1 MVFNFDEVVDRR
13 GTNSMKWDTGPRFMG
28 KLGTERFDEDTISV
42 YTADMDFR
50 CPPSVKEEIMKVV
63 EHNIYGYTMLCPEV
77 DMRYFDAVI
86 NWCKRR
92 YDWEI
97 GAHDIF
103 YVNGTLEAIRVGILA
118 FSNPGDGV
126 LLNRPIYTPFARV
139 IQGTGRQLVNSQLVN
154 TDGYYTVDFEDFEA
168 KAALET
174 TKIFL
179 LCHPHNPTGRVWT
192 DEELMRMYEIC
203 QKHGVTIISDEIHAD
218 LTRKDVP
225 FHPIAKVTGGKG
237 IMTCTGVNKS
247 FNVAGL
253 EASNVIVTDPEM
265 KRKVAFRLG
274 MKMPSPVTVAAIIGA
289 YNGGDEW
296 LDQLRDYIDGTF
308 DWVLDFCKKNLPKMK
323 CVRPEGTYIFWMD
336 FRDYGLSAEEIHKRI
351 YVDANVLLEGGKM
364 FDPDLGDGFE
374 RICLSTRRALIQ
386 EAFER
391 IAAQFQ

>member
-1 MVFNFDEVVDRR
+1 
-13 GTNSMKWDTGPRFMG
+13 
-28 KLGTERFDEDTISV
+28 
-42 YTADMDFR
+42 
-50 CPPSVKEEIMKVV
+50 
-63 EHNIYGYTMLCPEV
+63 
-77 DMRYFDAVI
+77 
-86 NWCKRR
+86 
-92 YDWEI
+92 
-97 GAHDIF
+97 
-103 YVNGTLEAIRVGILA
+103 
-118 FSNPGDGV
+118 
-126 LLNRPIYTPFARV
+126 
-139 IQGTGRQLVNSQLVN
+139 
-154 TDGYYTVDFEDFEA
+154 
-168 KAALET
+168 
-174 TKIFL
+174 
-179 LCHPHNPTGRVWT
+179 
-192 DEELMRMYEIC
+192 
-203 QKHGVTIISDEIHAD
+203 
-218 LTRKDVP
+218 VP